1 MSAGFMF
8 SIAVMYLAA
17 GICFAWE
24 GKVAWCGLSLCWGAG
39 NLILG
44 YISK

>member
-1 MSAGFMF
+1 MF